1 MRLRYAAG
9 TVCVVALALVT
20 VTACA
25 VPPWATRAT
34 PATPSVTARATATP
48 VVAVAGGPG
57 CHPPSPVTP
66 SAIALPEVHGQS
78 SNGELWA
85 LLFNDL
91 RAGQEIKIVWRMTGT
106 GNLHLVALGPRGQRV
121 APVWGPEQ
129 HSSSNWNRPG
139 DEWGAGF
146 TFPIAGCWDIHA
158 ARDDVSGD
166 VWLVLT

>member
-1 MRLRYAAG
+1 MRLRYAGA
-9 TVCVVALALVT
+9 VCMIALALVT

-25 VPPWATRAT
+25 GPSWATRAT
-34 PATPSVTARATATP
+34 PAPSTATVRVTSTP
-48 VVAVAGGPG
+48 VNAVAGGPG

-66 SAIALPEVHGQS
+66 SAISLPEVHGQS

-91 RAGQEIKIVWRMTGT
+91 RAGQEIKIVWRVTGT
-106 GNLHLVALGPRGQRV
+106 GNLHLVALGPQGQRL
-121 APVWGPEQ
+121 APLWGPQ
-129 HSSSNWNRPG
+129 GHLGSNWTRPG

-146 TFPIAGCWDIHA
+146 RFSVAGCWDIHA